1 MRPRALET
9 IPDDTLLC
17 GPHFKMSLERDAAG
31 CPAGKG
37 HILIG
42 RLCRE
47 TTLSKHIRRRKEREV
62 VCSPS
67 SCLHLCGLVCSTESW
82 LPCTPGL
89 CHLVLSATASEA
101 GSCMALFWS
110 LEVGGSG
117 RGAWTSSLGL
127 QCQHH
132 VDPHGP
138 TWRLVAMAAARAEQA
153 IWGLSGRRS
162 QRIWWEC
169 KVCLLRWAR
178 NSFLPSKNF
187 A

>member
-1 MRPRALET
+1 MRPRALEA

-17 GPHFKMSLERDAAG
+17 GPHLRETQLGALQVRD
-31 CPAGKG
+31 
-37 HILIG
+37 IFWLD

-47 TTLSKHIRRRKEREV
+47 TTRSKHIRRRKEREV

-67 SCLHLCGLVCSTESW
+67 SCLHLCGLICSTESW

-89 CHLVLSATASEA
+89 RYLALLATASEA
-101 GSCMALFWS
+101 GSCMALLWS

-117 RGAWTSSLGL
+117 RGAWTTSLGL

-138 TWRLVAMAAARAEQA
+138 TWRLVARAEQV